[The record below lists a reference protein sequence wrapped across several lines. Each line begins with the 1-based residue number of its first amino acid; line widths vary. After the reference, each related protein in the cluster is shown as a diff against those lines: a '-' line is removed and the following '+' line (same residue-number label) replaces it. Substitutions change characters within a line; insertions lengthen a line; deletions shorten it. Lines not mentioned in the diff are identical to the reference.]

1 MAVFESVLVG
11 IFFLD
16 VIRNAGNTGIYS
28 VQRIVVPPVGGEPFF
43 NTKHHKSNIIQ
54 LKQWVVNPNSL
65 VVNFLL
71 GTVLGGGF
79 FFYNLHRLII

>member
-28 VQRIVVPPVGGEPFF
+28 VQRIVVPAHGLEPFII
-43 NTKHHKSNIIQ
+43 NTILKSYIIK
-54 LKQWVVNPNSL
+54 LKQL
-65 VVNFLL
+65 VVNHTQLRCEFLL
-71 GTVLGGGF
+71 
-79 FFYNLHRLII
+79 